1 MFACSCDSKGSP
13 GEFTYN
19 WFRNNQSILIGK
31 QTILQ
36 IYLLEISLIERHL
49 LEFSYF
55 SIFVCSLNLVRQEQQ
70 NIEVKRDR
78 NIVLAT
84 AFLTIMF
91 HVIISVNNNNIFQ
104 NLFIISFPKR
114 LQWVITFM
122 CMHLFLLP
130 PVIGLIWKDF
140 LKYYRMCINIILKR
154 CLYL

>member
-104 NLFIISFPKR
+104 NLFIISFPKVTMSNNFYVYAFIFTTTCNWSN
-114 LQWVITFM
+114 LEGF
-122 CMHLFLLP
+122 F
-130 PVIGLIWKDF
+130 K
-140 LKYYRMCINIILKR
+140 IL
-154 CLYL
+154 

>member
-36 IYLLEISLIERHL
+36 IYLLEILLTERHL

-114 LQWVITFM
+114 LQ
-122 CMHLFLLP
+122 
-130 PVIGLIWKDF
+130 
-140 LKYYRMCINIILKR
+140 
-154 CLYL
+154 

>member
-91 HVIISVNNNNIFQ
+91 HVIISVNNNNNIFQ
-104 NLFIISFPKR
+104 NLFIISFPKVTMSNNFYVYAFIFTTTCNWSN
-114 LQWVITFM
+114 LEGF
-122 CMHLFLLP
+122 F
-130 PVIGLIWKDF
+130 K
-140 LKYYRMCINIILKR
+140 IL
-154 CLYL
+154 

>member
-36 IYLLEISLIERHL
+36 IYLLEILLIERHL

-104 NLFIISFPKR
+104 NLFIISFPKVTMSNNFYVYAFIFTTTCNWSN
-114 LQWVITFM
+114 LEGF
-122 CMHLFLLP
+122 F
-130 PVIGLIWKDF
+130 K
-140 LKYYRMCINIILKR
+140 IL
-154 CLYL
+154 